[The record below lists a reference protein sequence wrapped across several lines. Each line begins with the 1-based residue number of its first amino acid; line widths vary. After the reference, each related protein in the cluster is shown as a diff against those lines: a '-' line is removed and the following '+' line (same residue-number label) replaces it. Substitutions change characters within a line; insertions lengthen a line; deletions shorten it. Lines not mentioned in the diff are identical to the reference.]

1 MLAISPI
8 FNAMMRSKSSVV
20 LIIMQIALTL
30 AIVSNAA
37 FIIHERVNDMNR
49 ATGIP
54 ESQVIGFFMYFFDD
68 DVDIIQQ
75 LKLDAQKVKEMPG
88 VISASATNQIPLSGS
103 GDSWTLRNQAES
115 EGAIA
120 VGTGTFY
127 GGVDVISAMGVEVSR
142 GRNFRPEDMVA
153 RVNGD
158 EQPKVVIITQA
169 LADKLFPEEDAL
181 GKTVYTYSMPLQVI
195 GIIDQMQ
202 GPWVHSNLVERNMF
216 LPTTVPVKFFRFVL
230 HVEAEYVDQVAA
242 DIQEYMLLQEN
253 RRVVN
258 PPMTIE
264 ENKNG
269 SYQNDRLMTNML
281 IIIITVLV
289 FITALGI
296 AGMTIFNVNRRQKQI
311 GTRRAI
317 GATKGDIISYFLTES
332 FIICFIGLVLGS
344 VGAMVLSN
352 YLMSYFQS
360 SALSINYVIGTVVG
374 IVIVV
379 AFSVFWPAR
388 KASMISPAIATR
400 SV

>member
-1 MLAISPI
+1 
-8 FNAMMRSKSSVV
+8 MMRSKSSVV
-20 LIIMQIALTL
+20 LIVMQIALTL

-37 FIIHERVNDMNR
+37 FIIHERINDMNR
-49 ATGIP
+49 DTGIP
-54 ESQVIGFFMYFFDD
+54 ESQVVAFFMYFFDD
-68 DVDIIQQ
+68 EVDIIQQ
-75 LKLDAQKVKEMPG
+75 LRIDGQKVKELPG
-88 VISASATNQIPLSGS
+88 VINASAINQVPLSGS
-103 GDSWTLRNQAES
+103 GDSWSVRNQAEN
-115 EGAIA
+115 EGAIS
-120 VGTGTFY
+120 VGTGTFF
-127 GGVDVISAMGVEVSR
+127 GGVDVVSSLGLTVSR
-142 GRNFRPEDMVA
+142 GRDFRPEDMIA

-158 EQPKVVIITQA
+158 EEPQVVIITQA
-169 LADKLFPEEDAL
+169 LADKLFPEQDAL
-181 GKTVYTYSMPLQVI
+181 GKTLYTYTMPLQII

-202 GPWVHSNLVERNMF
+202 GPWVHSELVERNMF
-216 LPTTVPVKFFRFVL
+216 VPVEVTNKFFRFAI
-230 HVEAEYVDQVAA
+230 HVEPEYVEQVMA
-242 DIQEYMLLQEN
+242 DIQEYMLSLEN

-258 PPMTIE
+258 PPMTVA
-264 ENKNG
+264 ENKSG

-317 GATKGDIISYFLTES
+317 GATKNDIISYFLTES
-332 FIICFIGLVLGS
+332 FIMCALGLVLGS
-344 VGAMVLSN
+344 IGAVVLSN

-360 SALSINYVIGTVVG
+360 SALSINYIIGTIVG